1 MAEVAV
7 SAPGMPIW
15 VDLASRDL
23 ERAKTFYS
31 KLFGWQ
37 PFVIPDPKA
46 GGYTML
52 RLNGKDVAA
61 VSPAQGPDQPAAWS
75 VYFAT
80 DNADATARAVREAG
94 GRVIAEPFDVLDS
107 GRMAAFTDPTGA
119 FFSVWQPRE
128 HKGFQSSHAPNSYT
142 WSELNTRGFEK
153 AKPFYQKV
161 FGWGAKTNPMGEG
174 APPYTEWQIKGKSI
188 GGGWEMPKEIPA
200 SVPPHWMN
208 YFAVRDVDAGAKK
221 ISELGGKVMMGPQ
234 DFPGGRFAIATDLEG
249 AAFGVLFMKG

>member
-7 SAPGMPIW
+7 YAPGTPVW

-23 ERAKTFYS
+23 EGSKAFYS

-37 PFVIPDPKA
+37 PFTIPDPNA
-46 GGYTML
+46 GGYTMFL
-52 RLNGKDVAA
+52 LDGKQVAA
-61 VSPAQGPDQPAAWS
+61 VSPAQSPDQPGAWS

-80 DNADATARAVREAG
+80 DDANTTAKAVRDAG
-94 GRVIAEPFDVLDS
+94 GRVIAEPFDVMDS
-107 GRMAAFTDPTGA
+107 GRMAVFTDPTGA
-119 FFSVWQPRE
+119 FFCVWQARQ
-128 HKGFQSSHAPNSYT
+128 HKGFQASNAPSSYAWT
-142 WSELNTRGFEK
+142 ELNTRGFEK

-161 FGWGAKTNPMGEG
+161 FGWGAKTSPMGEG

-188 GGGWEMPKEIPA
+188 AGGWEMSKDIPA

-208 YFAVRDVDAGAKK
+208 YFAVQNVDAAAKK
-221 ISELGGKVMMGPQ
+221 VGELGGKVMMGPQ
-234 DFPGGRFAIATDLEG
+234 DFPGGRFAIATDPQG